1 MGKHVVLGAGPVAR
15 AVVASLVSRGID
27 AVVVSRSGTEV
38 PGATAVKCDA
48 LDTAALTRVVSGADA
63 VYQASQPEYHR
74 WVKEFPALQ
83 GSVVSALRGSS
94 TVLVAVENLY
104 GYGPVHGALKEDL
117 PLSATTRK
125 GKVRAAMWRQL
136 QAEHASGN
144 IRATAGR
151 ASDFF
156 GPYAA
161 GSAVGDRFFLPLLKG
176 GKAEMMG
183 KPGALHSYT
192 YVADFGEALVRL
204 ALDERSLGRAWHVP
218 NAPAVTNGEFL
229 VRAAAAAGT
238 EPRSVIRGRV
248 QLALAGLFIPPARET
263 IEMLYEFEEDFV
275 VDHSAYSAVFGDHAT
290 PLEQSIPATVEW
302 WRTEGARASH

>member
-27 AVVVSRSGTEV
+27 AAVVSRSGTEV

-156 GPYAA
+156 GPHAA
-161 GSAVGDRFFLPLLKG
+161 GSFVGDRFFLPLLKG
-176 GKAEMMG
+176 RKAEMLG
-183 KPGALHSYT
+183 DLDARHSYT

-218 NAPAVTNGEFL
+218 NAPAVTNREFL
-229 VRAAAAAGT
+229 ELAATAAGSD
-238 EPRSVIRGRV
+238 PKAVIRGKF
-248 QLALAGLFIPPARET
+248 QMALAGIFIPPAREM
-263 IEMLYEFEEDFV
+263 IEMMYEFEEDFV
-275 VDHSAYSAVFGDHAT
+275 VDHGAYSAVFGDHAT
-290 PLEQSIPATVEW
+290 PLEQSVPATVEW

>member
-15 AVVASLVSRGID
+15 AVVTSLVSRGID
-27 AVVVSRSGTEV
+27 AAVVSRSGTEV
-38 PGATAVKCDA
+38 PGATTVKCDA
-48 LDTAALTRVVSGADA
+48 LDTAALARVTSGADA

-117 PLSATTRK
+117 PMSATTRK
-125 GKVRAAMWRQL
+125 GRVRTAMWREL
-136 QAEHASGN
+136 EAEHAAGN

-156 GPYAA
+156 GPHAA

-176 GKAEMMG
+176 GRAEMGG

-218 NAPAVTNGEFL
+218 NAPAVTNQEFL
-229 VRAAAAAGT
+229 ARAAAAAGT

-302 WRTEGARASH
+302 WRTEGAKASH